1 MCGQD
6 VLFLEPPLECMS
18 QTGGWWAVSVW
29 EQVCDHAGACRRGY
43 GCGGELC
50 TVPGRQVTGA
60 CLFVSA
66 VLWGV
71 PLGPTV
77 LGALLRPPLS
87 HLIAAQGGCKE
98 MCPRR
103 KADFES

>member
-1 MCGQD
+1 
-6 VLFLEPPLECMS
+6 MS
-18 QTGGWWAVSVW
+18 TW
-29 EQVCDHAGACRRGY
+29 EQVCDHNGVCCRGC
-43 GCGGELC
+43 GCGGDPC

-60 CLFVSA
+60 WLSVSS

-77 LGALLRPPLS
+77 LRALFQPLSS
-87 HLIAAQGGCKE
+87 HLIAAQGGCEE

-103 KADFES
+103 KADFDP